1 MKIDLNYLN
10 RFGSVNLDE
19 DIFIN
24 EDYYKNTD
32 IRKLKDIHVN
42 GEIKID
48 YDDFINLNLQI
59 DGIMVLPC
67 AKTLKDV
74 VYKFNTVIE
83 ETIGKFEEIY
93 KNNKNTL
100 EITDILWENIVL
112 EIPIRVVSSDIMP
125 SNTSGD
131 GWELVDENKKEIDPR
146 LAKLTELLDDSG
158 KE

>member
-10 RFGSVNLDE
+10 RFGSINLDE
-19 DIFIN
+19 NIFIN

-48 YDDFINLNLQI
+48 YDDFINLNLEI

-74 VYKFNTVIE
+74 DYKFNTIIE
-83 ETIGKFEEIY
+83 ESIGKFEEIY

-131 GWELVDENKKEIDPR
+131 GWELIEE
-146 LAKLTELLDDSG
+146 E
-158 KE
+158 

>member
-67 AKTLKDV
+67 AKTLKNVD
-74 VYKFNTVIE
+74 YKFNIVIE

-131 GWELVDENKKEIDPR
+131 GWELIEE
-146 LAKLTELLDDSG
+146 E
-158 KE
+158 